1 MEAKH
6 DGLVVCGDG
15 CSSTVDASVGW
26 DGVSAEIVVSIV
38 KVSIDG
44 ELAESTTPAAASVW
58 NSGTTVDDDF
68 DGDEVSVVGTSR
80 SVTFFVTWSQA
91 VQQS

>member
-26 DGVSAEIVVSIV
+26 DGVSAEIGVSIV